1 MAPTACRFFIG
12 LALHLVFQ
20 SELHWSTGDSGHI
33 IHIGLGSSISS
44 QQFLD
49 TSELQ
54 NPVDGNVDLFFDEK
68 SAANMSFL
76 FTTNFG

>member
-33 IHIGLGSSISS
+33 GLGSSTSS

-54 NPVDGNVDLFFDEK
+54 NAVDGNVDLFFDEK
-68 SAANMSFL
+68 STTNMSFL